1 MIQAQT
7 AELAQALFEALGRYS
22 KAVMLHLPTEAPGA
36 GGVTKEQWGTLVE
49 VGHAGR
55 TGISMGELAAR
66 RGMAVNSAT
75 ALVERLVHAGLAER
89 MADAADRR
97 VVRVRLTA
105 AGERLRDAIAEVRRA
120 EYLRLLEQ
128 LSPEE
133 RERLA
138 AAIPAL
144 ARLAETAGRPR

>member
-1 MIQAQT
+1 MIQPQA
-7 AELAQALFEALGRYS
+7 AELAQSLFEALGRYA

-36 GGVTKEQWGTLVE
+36 GGVTKEQWGALVE
-49 VGHAGR
+49 AGHAGAE
-55 TGISMGELAAR
+55 GIAMGELAAR

-75 ALVERLVHAGLAER
+75 AVVERLVHAGLVER
-89 MADAADRR
+89 VADPSDRR

-105 AGERLRDAIAEVRRA
+105 AGTRLRDAVGALRRA
-120 EYLRLLEQ
+120 QYVRLLEQ
-128 LSPEE
+128 LTPDE

-144 ARLAETAGRPR
+144 ARLAEAAGRTR

>member
-1 MIQAQT
+1 MIQQDT
-7 AELAQALFEALGRYS
+7 AELAQTLFEALGRYT

-49 VGHAGR
+49 AGHAG
-55 TGISMGELAAR
+55 TAGLAMGELAAR

-75 ALVERLVHAGLAER
+75 AVVERLVHAGLVER
-89 MADAADRR
+89 VADPADRR

-105 AGERLRDAIAEVRRA
+105 AGVRVRDAVAALRRA

-128 LSPEE
+128 LTPEE

-144 ARLAETAGRPR
+144 ARLAEAAGRPR